1 MEDYRDKNILIV
13 GMARSGIASAKT
25 LQKLGARVY
34 INDLKPADK
43 LKSEIEEL
51 RTYGINFHLGKS
63 PDDLLYNMD
72 MVVVSPGVPLDAPF
86 VAKARNLG
94 LEVIGEMELA
104 YRLCSAPIIAITGTN
119 GKTTTTTLV
128 GKIIEAAGYTTHVVG
143 NIGVPFSG
151 KVLDIKKDDIVVVEA
166 SSFQLESIDR
176 FKPYIGAILNITED
190 HLDRHKT
197 MENYLYIKGRIFK
210 NQDETDYMVIN
221 ADNHIL
227 REFIPQ
233 IKGKVVL
240 FSKGILKAPGAWIE
254 DGAIVIDMGKG
265 KKRICYVED
274 VLIPGDHNLENALA
288 ATAIAGIMDIEPKII
303 EETLRTFKGVPHR
316 IEFVANIDGVNFY
329 NDSKGTNPD
338 AAIRAIKAMKG
349 PTIIIAG
356 GMDKGTSFDSFIESF
371 EGKIVHMVVL
381 GEAADK
387 LIHTAQKMGFSNIHK
402 VDGIE
407 KAVSR
412 AFSLAKQGDNILL
425 SPACASWDMFT
436 SYEERGEIFKEAV
449 RALRR

>member
-1 MEDYRDKNILIV
+1 
-13 GMARSGIASAKT
+13 
-25 LQKLGARVY
+25 
-34 INDLKPADK
+34 
-43 LKSEIEEL
+43 
-51 RTYGINFHLGKS
+51 
-63 PDDLLYNMD
+63 
-72 MVVVSPGVPLDAPF
+72 
-86 VAKARNLG
+86 
-94 LEVIGEMELA
+94 
-104 YRLCSAPIIAITGTN
+104 
-119 GKTTTTTLV
+119 
-128 GKIIEAAGYTTHVVG
+128 
-143 NIGVPFSG
+143 
-151 KVLDIKKDDIVVVEA
+151 
-166 SSFQLESIDR
+166 
-176 FKPYIGAILNITED
+176 
-190 HLDRHKT
+190 

-303 EETLRTFKGVPHR
+303 KETLRTFKGVPHR

>member
-1 MEDYRDKNILIV
+1 
-13 GMARSGIASAKT
+13 
-25 LQKLGARVY
+25 

-197 MENYLYIKGRIFK
+197 MENYLYIKG
-210 NQDETDYMVIN
+210 
-221 ADNHIL
+221 
-227 REFIPQ
+227 
-233 IKGKVVL
+233 
-240 FSKGILKAPGAWIE
+240 
-254 DGAIVIDMGKG
+254 
-265 KKRICYVED
+265 
-274 VLIPGDHNLENALA
+274 
-288 ATAIAGIMDIEPKII
+288 
-303 EETLRTFKGVPHR
+303 
-316 IEFVANIDGVNFY
+316 
-329 NDSKGTNPD
+329 
-338 AAIRAIKAMKG
+338 
-349 PTIIIAG
+349 
-356 GMDKGTSFDSFIESF
+356 
-371 EGKIVHMVVL
+371 
-381 GEAADK
+381 
-387 LIHTAQKMGFSNIHK
+387 
-402 VDGIE
+402 
-407 KAVSR
+407 
-412 AFSLAKQGDNILL
+412 
-425 SPACASWDMFT
+425 
-436 SYEERGEIFKEAV
+436 
-449 RALRR
+449 